1 MKKIYKLYIGVLLSV
16 IAVSCTDSLDSDKYF
31 TDRRS
36 LEDVFTDKT
45 YTEEWLVHAY
55 SFLGGNNME
64 VSTRD
69 NILWN
74 FADDIYF
81 GGNSLGDYKK
91 FKPEL
96 MMKIGI
102 NHGG

>member
-45 YTEEWLVHAY
+45 
-55 SFLGGNNME
+55 
-64 VSTRD
+64 
-69 NILWN
+69 
-74 FADDIYF
+74 
-81 GGNSLGDYKK
+81 
-91 FKPEL
+91 
-96 MMKIGI
+96 
-102 NHGG
+102 